1 VLTDNNFKWFNR
13 MSTVQGSQDAI
24 NKAQPVQ
31 NSISMILA
39 CYCCCCCCKSTNLGL
54 VSVVPMRVDSRSIVE
69 FGCRSTGHGRY
80 NSSRSAKYI
89 FPNKSR

>member
-1 VLTDNNFKWFNR
+1 MLTDNNFKWFNR

-39 CYCCCCCCKSTNLGL
+39 CYCCCKSTNLGL
-54 VSVVPMRVDSRSIVE
+54 VPVVPMRVDSRSIVE

-89 FPNKSR
+89 LPNKSR